1 MAKQFELEEGS
12 EGVVVTDVENES
24 AAQEKGL
31 RPGTLIV
38 EINQDKVSS
47 PAEVAAKI
55 DEARKAG
62 RRSVLLLVDQ
72 AGDLRFVA
80 LKIKKEG

>member
-1 MAKQFELEEGS
+1 G
-12 EGVVVTDVENES
+12 
-24 AAQEKGL
+24 AQEKGL

-47 PAEVAAKI
+47 PAEIAAKL

-80 LKIKKEG
+80 LRIKKEG